1 MPCKKFHCC
10 FHKNEPNSILNH
22 LRKSGVKQEK
32 RQQREKVILDRAQE
46 LISEYGF
53 FDLKMSDLARAAE
66 ISVGTLYVHFASK
79 EDLLLGLAVR
89 AGAIRTEFLATA
101 CDHDGTPLDKF
112 IVASLLDILF
122 SIEKPELFEMEY
134 LAMSPSI
141 WRRAT
146 VGRHQELL
154 RKVGDATR
162 MFQGFLDDAAPML
175 GADYAR
181 DQGRTLNLGSW
192 ALSFGMNALALSEI
206 TDAHYGSLLRENAF
220 ETFCDGLT
228 AILTG
233 AGWTADDARKRVHAL
248 GAQYV
253 PAHFGTSA

>member
-1 MPCKKFHCC
+1 M
-10 FHKNEPNSILNH
+10 
-22 LRKSGVKQEK
+22 KQEK
-32 RQQREKVILDRAQE
+32 RQQREKVILDCAQE
-46 LISEYGF
+46 LIGEYGF

-89 AGAIRTEFLATA
+89 AGMIRMEFLTKA
-101 CDHDGTPLDKF
+101 CTHDGTALEKF

-122 SIEKPELFEMEY
+122 SIENPHLFEMEY

-146 VGRHQELL
+146 VNRHQELL
-154 RKVGDATR
+154 RKVNDITL
-162 MFQGFLDDAAPML
+162 MFQGFVDDAAPVL
-175 GADYAR
+175 GGEHTR
-181 DQGRTLNLGSW
+181 DRGRTLNLASW

-220 ETFCDGLT
+220 ETYCDGLT

-233 AGWTADDARKRVHAL
+233 AGWVAEDARNLVEGL
-248 GAQYV
+248 GRQYV
-253 PAHFGTSA
+253 PTHFASSRH